1 MDGMCGVLPCVGRQ
15 AWTTFARTMQVQI
28 TADGFRSIVAMCI
41 SGQVG
46 EHYTEIRDGSLLQ
59 LADRVAKRCMALC
72 EEREVPMN
80 DDIYH
85 AAVVEL
91 APHFAQPAG

>member
-1 MDGMCGVLPCVGRQ
+1 M
-15 AWTTFARTMQVQI
+15 TIQI
-28 TADGFRSIVAMCI
+28 TPDGFRSIVAMCI
-41 SGQVG
+41 SGEVG

-72 EEREVPMN
+72 EEREAEMN
-80 DDIYH
+80 DDIYDE
-85 AAVVEL
+85 VVGEL

>member
-1 MDGMCGVLPCVGRQ
+1 M
-15 AWTTFARTMQVQI
+15 TIQI
-28 TADGFRSIVAMCI
+28 TPNGFQSIVAMCI

-72 EEREVPMN
+72 EEHEVAMN

-85 AAVVEL
+85 EVVAEF